1 MPGVSD
7 YFELTRWLHPA
18 PAGRGASSPWIRSS
32 MTAPIT
38 NRTCCLDN
46 KNLIAPRSPG
56 EGTG

>member
-1 MPGVSD
+1 
-7 YFELTRWLHPA
+7 LHLA
-18 PAGRGASSPWIRSS
+18 QADQGANDPWIKSG

-46 KNLIAPRSPG
+46 KNLITPRSPG